1 MNYSRWSEAGRLSQE
16 AVIMFRRVTCTE
28 CSGSG
33 PSWLVKRWFEDMNA
47 PGSPQFSACAWLQRY
62 GYLPPADPR
71 MSVLRSARVMQSAIA
86 AMQRRYGL
94 NVTGTLDNNTI
105 DIKNVTPKVGAEE
118 THDAIRRAFDVWQN
132 VTPLRFEAVP
142 YSELERTKKDVDI
155 TIIFASGFH
164 GDSSPFD
171 GEGGFLAHAYFPGP
185 GIGGDTHFDSDEPW
199 TLGNPNHDVTV
210 TVTVRVLWLA
220 QVCDVSGNS
229 CVHFLAGKALI
240 VFRGND
246 LFLVAVHELGHAL
259 GLEHSNDP
267 TAIMAPFYQ
276 YMDTDNFKLPM
287 DDLLGIQKIYGP
299 PDKIPQPTKPL
310 PTAPPPRSHPPS
322 DPRKPDRQTRPP
334 RLPPGDRPSHPNS
347 KPNICDGGFN
357 TLAILR
363 REMFVFK
370 TFLFSPLPNSHPETV
385 YNKGNCHPLVSLLL
399 PPPVHQPSFHSQGS
413 CQSLRDTSFLDV
425 DTFRAGDSGTPEG
438 PLLFRIG
445 HLAAE
450 DHWFWRVR
458 DNSVM
463 PGYPMLISV
472 FWRGLPPKI
481 DAVYENSEGKFVFFK
496 GKQFWVFKD
505 TVLQSGYPKDITQFG
520 HGMPAQSIE
529 TAVWWEDVAKTYFFK
544 GDRYWRYNEEMR
556 TMDPGYPK
564 PITVWRG
571 VPDSP
576 QGAFVDKAN
585 GFTYFYK
592 GKEYWKFNN
601 QFLRV
606 EPGYPRSILKDFM
619 GCDLKPMDPA
629 RPPTD
634 DGNTDVVIELDNE
647 ANTVK
652 AIAIVIPCVLA
663 LCLLVLVYTVVQF
676 KRKGTPRHI
685 LYCKRSMQEWV

>member
-1 MNYSRWSEAGRLSQE
+1 Q
-16 AVIMFRRVTCTE
+16 
-28 CSGSG
+28 
-33 PSWLVKRWFEDMNA
+33 
-47 PGSPQFSACAWLQRY
+47 AWLQRY
-62 GYLPPADPR
+62 GYLPSVDPR

-94 NVTGTLDNNTI
+94 NVTGTLDSNTVEI
-105 DIKNVTPKVGAEE
+105 QKGPKRCGVPDQMGQAWPNSRQQSERKADDISFYWKKSHPESIKNVTPKVGAEE

-142 YSELERTKKDVDI
+142 YSELERTKTDVDI

-199 TLGNPNHDVTV
+199 TLGNPNHD
-210 TVTVRVLWLA
+210 
-220 QVCDVSGNS
+220 
-229 CVHFLAGKALI
+229 
-240 VFRGND
+240 GND

-287 DDLLGIQKIYGP
+287 DDLLGIQKIYV
-299 PDKIPQPTKPL
+299 
-310 PTAPPPRSHPPS
+310 PPPRSHPPS

-334 RLPPGDRPSHPNS
+334 RLPPGDRPSHPNA

-370 TFLFSPLPNSHPETV
+370 
-385 YNKGNCHPLVSLLL
+385 
-399 PPPVHQPSFHSQGS
+399 
-413 CQSLRDTSFLDV
+413 DD
-425 DTFRAGDSGTPEG
+425 
-438 PLLFRIG
+438 
-445 HLAAE
+445 
-450 DHWFWRVR
+450 WFWRVR

-463 PGYPMLISV
+463 PGYPMLINV
-472 FWRGLPPKI
+472 FWRGLPHKI

-505 TVLQSGYPKDITQFG
+505 TVLQPGFPKDITQFG

-529 TAVWWEDVAKTYFFK
+529 AAVWWEEVAKTYFFK
-544 GDRYWRYNEEMR
+544 GDRYWRFNEEMR

-564 PITVWRG
+564 LITVWRG

-592 GKEYWKFNN
+592 GKEYWKFSN

-606 EPGYPRSILKDFM
+606 EPRVPPLHPQRLHGLRAEAHRPR
-619 GCDLKPMDPA
+619 PA
-629 RPPTD
+629 AGRRRRHGRGDRAGQRGEHDEGGGHRHPLR
-634 DGNTDVVIELDNE
+634 V
-647 ANTVK
+647 
-652 AIAIVIPCVLA
+652 A
-663 LCLLVLVYTVVQF
+663 LCLLVLIYTVVQF